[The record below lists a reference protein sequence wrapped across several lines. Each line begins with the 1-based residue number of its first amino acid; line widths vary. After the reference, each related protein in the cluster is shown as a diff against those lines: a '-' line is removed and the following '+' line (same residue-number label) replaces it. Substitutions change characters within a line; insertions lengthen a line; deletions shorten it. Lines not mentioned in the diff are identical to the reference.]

1 LRKIVFLVQGEFWLR
16 GYGFAPWSSG
26 LAEDAAR
33 LVGEG
38 LLRVEE
44 FSDPLYGFLQ
54 ESPAKLL
61 VASKAL
67 LERGRSVFESLRAR
81 DRLLAAELL
90 RRVRSYSSVPITYLL
105 A

>member
-1 LRKIVFLVQGEFWLR
+1 M
-16 GYGFAPWSSG
+16 
-26 LAEDAAR
+26 AEDGAR

-67 LERGRSVFESLRAR
+67 LEWGKGVFESLRAK
-81 DRLLAAELL
+81 DRLLAAEAL
-90 RRVRSYSSVPITYLL
+90 RGYGPTAACRSHTSSPTFTRCTPRTPR
-105 A
+105 AA